1 MKKKKDVA
9 LIIVGVVCIVLLLV
23 SSWYSI
29 TFNDSR
35 LVVPMNFSEYTF
47 CMKDLPMICSVSLF
61 CLYILYLSILLVK
74 GIIKKNQNQSLNQC
88 IQKINPK
95 LKKKAAAIIIAG
107 IVCIVL
113 LFVSSWYS
121 ITFNESRLVVP
132 MNFSEYTFCMK
143 DLPMICSVS
152 LLCLYIFYLCVL
164 LIKGIIKNNKSQF
177 SNQYTRKINPK
188 LGYLGFL
195 GLIGFLGFWSYG
207 IDKTI
212 FPFIFFMFFGFF
224 GFFYEGKMSGTL
236 MDEMYKE
243 NKLKASAKANKI
255 SLGIIFLSLI
265 ILGQGRIMVNLDFT
279 LIAFVIVVALAI
291 ALEIFLN
298 QYLLYR
304 YDHSEQI
311 EESEE

>member
-1 MKKKKDVA
+1 
-9 LIIVGVVCIVLLLV
+9 
-23 SSWYSI
+23 
-29 TFNDSR
+29 
-35 LVVPMNFSEYTF
+35 
-47 CMKDLPMICSVSLF
+47 
-61 CLYILYLSILLVK
+61 
-74 GIIKKNQNQSLNQC
+74 
-88 IQKINPK
+88 
-95 LKKKAAAIIIAG
+95 
-107 IVCIVL
+107 
-113 LFVSSWYS
+113 
-121 ITFNESRLVVP
+121 
-132 MNFSEYTFCMK
+132 
-143 DLPMICSVS
+143 
-152 LLCLYIFYLCVL
+152 

-304 YDHSEQI
+304 YDHSEQA

>member
-9 LIIVGVVCIVLLLV
+9 LIIAGVVCIVLLLV

-61 CLYILYLSILLVK
+61 CLYI
-74 GIIKKNQNQSLNQC
+74 
-88 IQKINPK
+88 
-95 LKKKAAAIIIAG
+95 
-107 IVCIVL
+107 
-113 LFVSSWYS
+113 FYS
-121 ITFNESRLVVP
+121 
-132 MNFSEYTFCMK
+132 
-143 DLPMICSVS
+143 
-152 LLCLYIFYLCVL
+152 CVL

>member
-9 LIIVGVVCIVLLLV
+9 LIIAGVVCIVLLLV

-61 CLYILYLSILLVK
+61 
-74 GIIKKNQNQSLNQC
+74 
-88 IQKINPK
+88 
-95 LKKKAAAIIIAG
+95 
-107 IVCIVL
+107 
-113 LFVSSWYS
+113 
-121 ITFNESRLVVP
+121 
-132 MNFSEYTFCMK
+132 
-143 DLPMICSVS
+143 
-152 LLCLYIFYLCVL
+152 CLYIFYLCVL

>member
-9 LIIVGVVCIVLLLV
+9 LIIAGVVCIVLLLV

-61 CLYILYLSILLVK
+61 CLYI
-74 GIIKKNQNQSLNQC
+74 
-88 IQKINPK
+88 
-95 LKKKAAAIIIAG
+95 
-107 IVCIVL
+107 
-113 LFVSSWYS
+113 
-121 ITFNESRLVVP
+121 
-132 MNFSEYTFCMK
+132 
-143 DLPMICSVS
+143 
-152 LLCLYIFYLCVL
+152 FYLCVL
-164 LIKGIIKNNKSQF
+164 LIKGIIKNNKNQF